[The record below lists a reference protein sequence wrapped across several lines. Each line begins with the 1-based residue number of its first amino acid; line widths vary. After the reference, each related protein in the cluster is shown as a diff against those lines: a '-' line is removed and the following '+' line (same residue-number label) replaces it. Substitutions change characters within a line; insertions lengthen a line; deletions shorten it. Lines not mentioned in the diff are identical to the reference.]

1 MSPSCSRLFAF
12 FGNVIGY
19 VAGAADTVVHSPLAC
34 LPQHRP
40 RSRPSTLRCRHI
52 LRPASISVTSFVA
65 LSLFIHFS
73 DSANVLSRDKR
84 VSQLPSLSV
93 VSPAAPKS
101 ILKCAFSESIS
112 GDDPDELPGSGHY
125 VGRCSSSSSTPSRLP
140 DEFSSTG
147 CVGYWRV
154 HEYSFPDGKVTN
166 PYSSDGGLLRKKV
179 YMKNQISKKD
189 GTFLG
194 IYGTSK
200 KNAKLRHL
208 TQDVA
213 ATKIQC
219 AYRAY
224 KARKGLRR
232 LKGIVKFR
240 GALEEG
246 HSVKNQAASAL
257 NHIHLWSRV
266 QAEIK
271 ARWLGM
277 VLDSR
282 NRQKKLENQLK
293 LDAKLHELEWRASSN
308 QYFGQSYY
316 DISKESW
323 GWSWKERWIAAR
335 PWENRALKPSLVKK
349 VETKHKTSESVSK
362 AVKKAS
368 TDGKASAHARKAS
381 GVSKLAV
388 A

>member
-1 MSPSCSRLFAF
+1 M
-12 FGNVIGY
+12 
-19 VAGAADTVVHSPLAC
+19 
-34 LPQHRP
+34 Q
-40 RSRPSTLRCRHI
+40 
-52 LRPASISVTSFVA
+52 
-65 LSLFIHFS
+65 
-73 DSANVLSRDKR
+73 
-84 VSQLPSLSV
+84 
-93 VSPAAPKS
+93 
-101 ILKCAFSESIS
+101 
-112 GDDPDELPGSGHY
+112 
-125 VGRCSSSSSTPSRLP
+125 
-140 DEFSSTG
+140 
-147 CVGYWRV
+147 
-154 HEYSFPDGKVTN
+154 
-166 PYSSDGGLLRKKV
+166 
-179 YMKNQISKKD
+179 KNQISNKD
-189 GTFLG
+189 STFLG

-200 KNAKLRHL
+200 KNTKLRHL
-208 TQDVA
+208 TQDDA

-246 HSVKNQAASAL
+246 HSVKKQAASAL

-293 LDAKLHELEWRASSN
+293 LDAKLHELEVEWSGGPETMEEIVKRIKEREAAAAKRERTMAYAFSHQWRASSN

-335 PWENRALKPSLVKK
+335 PWENRYRPSLVNK
-349 VETKHKTSESVSK
+349 VETKQKTSESVSK
-362 AVKKAS
+362 SVKKAS

-381 GVSKLAV
+381 GVSQV
-388 A
+388 AAA